1 MSNVHTVMSQ
11 ASAII
16 SVVWLADLAT
26 ASYDSVNFSLA
37 SQTTSPFGFTFGDDG
52 SKMYVVSSAPDTV
65 FQYSLS
71 TAYNMSTASYDS
83 VSFSIS
89 GQLSDPNGIFL
100 GDSGTKMYVIGLSTD
115 KVFQYSLSTAYDLST
130 ATYDSVEF
138 SVSGQ
143 ETTPQDLYFSPDGT
157 KMYIVGFTDKVF
169 QYTLSTA
176 YDLSTASYDSVEFSV
191 TSQVSLP
198 TAVVVSSEG
207 SKMYVV
213 DRSTDD
219 VFQYSLSTAFDIG
232 TASYDS
238 VSFSTTAQTTNPQ
251 GLNFNADGTK
261 MYVLMDNDLIYQYTT
276 A

>member
-16 SVVWLADLAT
+16 PVVWLADLAT

-37 SQTTSPFGFTFGDDG
+37 SQTTSPLGFTFGDDG

-100 GDSGTKMYVIGLSTD
+100 GDSGTKMYVIGSSTD

-138 SVSGQ
+138 SVSSQ
-143 ETTPQDLYFSPDGT
+143 ETLPQDLYFNPDGT

-191 TSQVSLP
+191 TSQASLP

-261 MYVLMDNDLIYQYTT
+261 MYVLMDNDRIYQYTT

>member
-16 SVVWLADLAT
+16 PVVWLADLAT

-37 SQTTSPFGFTFGDDG
+37 SQTTSPLGFTFGDGG

-100 GDSGTKMYVIGLSTD
+100 GDSGTKMYVIGSSTD

-138 SVSGQ
+138 SVSSQ
-143 ETTPQDLYFSPDGT
+143 ETLPQDLYFNPDGT

-191 TSQVSLP
+191 TSQASLP
-198 TAVVVSSEG
+198 TDVVVSSEG

-261 MYVLMDNDLIYQYTT
+261 MYVLMDNDRIYQYTT